1 MSADLTAELRS
12 VVRGTVH
19 DDARRRAEYSSDAG
33 NYRVRPRVVVQ
44 PVDADDVAA
53 VIEVAGAQSVPVT
66 ARGAGTSIAGNA
78 VGPGIVLDLS
88 RRLHRV
94 LAVDAEARTAVVEP
108 GVVLSDLQRRVAPL
122 GLRFGPDPSSQDRC
136 TIGGMIGNNACG
148 VHAVSYGRTSD
159 NVLDLDVVDGRGRR
173 STLGA
178 GSGQV
183 PDLDALVDS
192 SLGVIRTE
200 FGRFSRQVS
209 GYGLEHLLPERGREL
224 ARAFVGSEGT
234 LG

>member
-1 MSADLTAELRS
+1 MPERRTHREGRISDVSADLTAELRS

-19 DDARRRAEYSSDAG
+19 DDARRRAAYSSAAG
-33 NYRVRPRVVVQ
+33 NYRVRARVVVQ
-44 PVDADDVAA
+44 PVAADDVAA
-53 VIEVAGAQSVPVT
+53 VIEAAVAWSVPVT

-159 NVLDLDVVDGRGRR
+159 NVHELEIVDGRGGRL
-173 STLGA
+173 SVAA
-178 GSGQV
+178 GPGQL
-183 PDLDALVDS
+183 PGLDGLVDA
-192 SLGVIRTE
+192 SLATIRTE
-200 FGRFSRQVS
+200 CGR
-209 GYGLEHLLPERGREL
+209 
-224 ARAFVGSEGT
+224 
-234 LG
+234 